1 MNLIKDVWIPVQRF
15 SEKLEE
21 ISPFEITSR
30 IENDSDPI
38 MSLNAPRP
46 DFNGALLQFL
56 VGLLQAVFP
65 PENETEWEDLFVNP
79 PSPEVLKEAMEK
91 VKSAFELFG
100 DGPRFMQ
107 DTNLN
112 EEDTV
117 FDISALFIESP
128 GENTIKLK
136 KDFFIKR
143 NSISQICEKCAGI
156 GLFSFQTNSPSGG
169 QGHLTSIRGGGPL
182 TTFVTSKL
190 KNPKKNS
197 LWSKLWLNVLPK
209 SYFQVNG
216 QKKIPFQSVFPWTNP
231 KIEDLQSKGKTTT
244 PQDLHPL
251 SVYWSYPRRILLRKD
266 VENGICDVC
275 NRSSSVL
282 VRSYHT
288 KTYGLSYSE
297 GGWIHPLSPYY
308 KSKESWFPYH
318 PQPGGILYQYWQ
330 TIALGK
336 EQEDQAA
343 LVIRRFLNRKI
354 PGEQTSILTFGYDM
368 DNMKARCWYES
379 EIPFFNISSDKIEKF
394 EEQVSQILNAST
406 EVKKNLRQAVRN
418 AWLDKKN
425 DSKGDLTFLDVSFL
439 KDTENSFYDL
449 IRNVQE
455 NLISG
460 VADFAA
466 LKETWLKL
474 LNESAC
480 KLFDQY
486 AESGFSEFED
496 YERIVKAK
504 ENLKIFNLGS
514 KTRIILGLIVS
525 EKTSKRNKK

>member
-190 KNPKKNS
+190 KNPKKTLFGRNS
-197 LWSKLWLNVLPK
+197 GSTFFRNPTSK
-209 SYFQVNG
+209 STA
-216 QKKIPFQSVFPWTNP
+216 KKRFRFNP
-231 KIEDLQSKGKTTT
+231 
-244 PQDLHPL
+244 
-251 SVYWSYPRRILLRKD
+251 
-266 VENGICDVC
+266 
-275 NRSSSVL
+275 
-282 VRSYHT
+282 
-288 KTYGLSYSE
+288 
-297 GGWIHPLSPYY
+297 
-308 KSKESWFPYH
+308 
-318 PQPGGILYQYWQ
+318 
-330 TIALGK
+330 
-336 EQEDQAA
+336 
-343 LVIRRFLNRKI
+343 
-354 PGEQTSILTFGYDM
+354 
-368 DNMKARCWYES
+368 
-379 EIPFFNISSDKIEKF
+379 
-394 EEQVSQILNAST
+394 
-406 EVKKNLRQAVRN
+406 
-418 AWLDKKN
+418 
-425 DSKGDLTFLDVSFL
+425 SFL
-439 KDTENSFYDL
+439 GPTRKS
-449 IRNVQE
+449 
-455 NLISG
+455 
-460 VADFAA
+460 
-466 LKETWLKL
+466 
-474 LNESAC
+474 
-480 KLFDQY
+480 
-486 AESGFSEFED
+486 
-496 YERIVKAK
+496 
-504 ENLKIFNLGS
+504 KIFNRKGKRPLP
-514 KTRIILGLIVS
+514 KIYIL
-525 EKTSKRNKK
+525 

>member
-190 KNPKKNS
+190 KTLKKLSLVETLAQCSSEILLPSQRPKKDSVSIRLS
-197 LWSKLWLNVLPK
+197 LDQP
-209 SYFQVNG
+209 
-216 QKKIPFQSVFPWTNP
+216 
-231 KIEDLQSKGKTTT
+231 
-244 PQDLHPL
+244 
-251 SVYWSYPRRILLRKD
+251 
-266 VENGICDVC
+266 ENR
-275 NRSSSVL
+275 RSSIERENDHSQRPTSFERLLVL
-282 VRSYHT
+282 
-288 KTYGLSYSE
+288 
-297 GGWIHPLSPYY
+297 
-308 KSKESWFPYH
+308 
-318 PQPGGILYQYWQ
+318 
-330 TIALGK
+330 
-336 EQEDQAA
+336 
-343 LVIRRFLNRKI
+343 
-354 PGEQTSILTFGYDM
+354 
-368 DNMKARCWYES
+368 
-379 EIPFFNISSDKIEKF
+379 
-394 EEQVSQILNAST
+394 
-406 EVKKNLRQAVRN
+406 
-418 AWLDKKN
+418 
-425 DSKGDLTFLDVSFL
+425 
-439 KDTENSFYDL
+439 
-449 IRNVQE
+449 
-455 NLISG
+455 
-460 VADFAA
+460 
-466 LKETWLKL
+466 
-474 LNESAC
+474 
-480 KLFDQY
+480 
-486 AESGFSEFED
+486 
-496 YERIVKAK
+496 
-504 ENLKIFNLGS
+504 
-514 KTRIILGLIVS
+514 S
-525 EKTSKRNKK
+525 EKNPPT

>member
-1 MNLIKDVWIPVQRF
+1 MNLIKDVWIPAQRF
-15 SEKLEE
+15 SGKFEE
-21 ISPFEITSR
+21 ISPFEITSQ
-30 IENDSDPI
+30 IENDSDPVV
-38 MSLNAPRP
+38 SLNAPRP

-56 VGLLQAVFP
+56 IGLLQAVFP

-79 PSPEVLKEAMEK
+79 PSPEILKEAMEK
-91 VKSAFELFG
+91 VESAFELFG

-107 DTNLN
+107 DKNLN
-112 EEDTV
+112 EEDTI

-143 NSISQICEKCAGI
+143 DSISQICEKCAGI

-190 KNPKKNS
+190 KDPKKNS

-231 KIEDLQSKGKTTT
+231 KIEDLQTKGKTTT

-251 SVYWSYPRRILLRKD
+251 SVYWSYPRRILLRKEE
-266 VENGICDVC
+266 ENGVCDVC

-297 GGWIHPLSPYY
+297 GGWIHPFSPYY
-308 KSKESWFPYH
+308 KSKESWLPYH
-318 PQPGGILYQYWQ
+318 PQPGGILYHYWQ

-336 EQEDQAA
+336 GQEDQAA
-343 LVIRRFLNRKI
+343 LVVRRSLNRKI

-379 EIPFFNISSDKIEKF
+379 EIPFFNIPSDKIEKF
-394 EEQVSQILNAST
+394 EEQVSQILNTST
-406 EVKKNLRQAVRN
+406 EIKKNLRQAVCDF
-418 AWLDKKN
+418 WLNKKK
-425 DSKGDLTFLDVSFL
+425 DIKGDLAPLGVSFL
-439 KDTENSFYDL
+439 KDTESSFYDL
-449 IRNVQE
+449 IRNVKE

-460 VADFAA
+460 ATDFVT
-466 LKETWLKL
+466 LKKTWLKL

-486 AESGFSEFED
+486 VDYYKLGVED
-496 YERIVKAK
+496 PKRIIEASN
-504 ENLKIFNLGS
+504 NLKTSNLGS
-514 KTRIILGLIVS
+514 KTRNILGLTTP
-525 EKTSKRNKK
+525 EKPSKRRKK